1 MEGNASNKDHNIAVP
16 GHYIDAYL
24 TPRRKLLDSKYREM
38 RISAEKYGDMTFNAI
53 EHRIMMGILSGYNEN
68 GYNREVF
75 TKGMV
80 VTPHQLCSRMGYLQN
95 SLGLFG
101 RTKRTEAL
109 SALVGLSK
117 KLFTVCFLKFKRR
130 GPEGDVYDTVTIPYC
145 SVVDIIYE
153 SSDVTEQDLKTGK
166 VLEKASRIHVRI
178 KPIFYNESY
187 YRLFETN
194 FYARLKSHLA
204 KQNRRVSGYHFN
216 FALWYLRQKH
226 HKKPIEINVDK
237 LSITLKVPNDVAH
250 RTRARELVRRL
261 YEDFKAIG
269 YISNYRINEPA
280 RSCGTKDIIALAGK
294 LG

>member
-1 MEGNASNKDHNIAVP
+1 MAVP

-24 TPRRKLLDSKYREM
+24 TPRKKLLDSKYREI
-38 RISAEKYGDMTFNAI
+38 RISAEKYGDINFNAI
-53 EHRIMMGILSGYNEN
+53 EHRIMMAILSGYNEN
-68 GYNREVF
+68 GYSREVF

-80 VTPHQLCSRMGYLQN
+80 ITPHQLCSRMGYVQN

-101 RTKRTEAL
+101 RTKRTETL

-145 SVVDIIYE
+145 SLLDIIYE

-178 KPIFYNESY
+178 KPIFYNENY
-187 YRLFETN
+187 YKLFETN
-194 FYARLKSHLA
+194 FYARLKSYLE

-237 LSITLKVPNDVAH
+237 LAMALKVPNDVAH
-250 RTRARELVRRL
+250 RTRARTLVRKL
-261 YEDFKAIG
+261 CEDFKAIG

-280 RSCGTKDIIALAGK
+280 QNGGTKDIILLAAK